1 MEDPYPMMK
10 IPRLPLAVAVAL
22 ALPVAAGATS
32 LNYVAD
38 LNPLSGSGVSGRATL
53 ALDTATNLLDVHV
66 KAKGLTPGQL
76 HVQHI
81 HGTFGPDGRPT
92 QAVTPSFAGGADTDR
107 DGIIELAEGVPFYGP
122 IILNLSDGAGGFPT
136 APKGKVNFH
145 QIYDL
150 SSTSAFAV
158 NAATDKPFSAEDLL
172 PLDLREIVLHG
183 GFLAEGQGFGPGE
196 ADGTAGYKTVLP
208 VAAGVINAT
217 TAPVP
222 LPASVWL
229 IAAGLGGLGALRARR
244 KAAA

>member
-1 MEDPYPMMK
+1 VSADEKDENDAPLDLSEWEPQSPPSDFAERVLAKVKPPKAAQRRKPWVK
-10 IPRLPLAVAVAL
+10 I
-22 ALPVAAGATS
+22 
-32 LNYVAD
+32 
-38 LNPLSGSGVSGRATL
+38 
-53 ALDTATNLLDVHV
+53 
-66 KAKGLTPGQL
+66 
-76 HVQHI
+76 
-81 HGTFGPDGRPT
+81 
-92 QAVTPSFAGGADTDR
+92 AGGVVGT
-107 DGIIELAEGVPFYGP
+107 LAEGVPFSGP
-122 IILNLSDGAGGFPT
+122 IILNLSDADGGFPT
-136 APKGKVNFH
+136 APKGKVDFH

-150 SSTSAFAV
+150 SSTPAFAV